1 MNRVRHTVLPLVAS
15 FIWGTAFVAQS
26 KLGEHLD
33 AYSVNFLRS
42 IIAAVFLLALFL
54 VNDALKKHRQLDAG
68 TYVEPTKESRTA
80 EWKRTILGGI
90 CCGTAL
96 AVATVLQQAGIVLT
110 GAGKSGFITAL
121 YVVLVPVFGIFLRKR
136 VPVHVWVGVLLA
148 LSGLYFLC
156 IKAGTDMSLK
166 RGDILLIGCALVFA
180 VQILLVDH
188 WSIGVD
194 EIKLSCMEFLVC
206 AVWTGLA
213 TVLFGD
219 LHMKNI
225 LAAIWPLLYLAIFSS
240 GIAYTL
246 QIVSQKGGN
255 PTLVSLLM
263 SMEAVFA
270 TLSGAVLLH
279 ERLSGREYFG
289 CLLMLGAIVLSQLP
303 ESVFQF
309 RKTPAPEETEE
320 SLP

>member
-1 MNRVRHTVLPLVAS
+1 MNTVRHTALPLVAS

-26 KLGEHLD
+26 LLGEHLD

-42 IIAAVFLLALFL
+42 IIATVFLLCPFL
-54 VNDALKKHRQLDAG
+54 INDAWKKRRQLDAG
-68 TYVEPTKESRTA
+68 TFVEPTPEEKAAVR
-80 EWKRTILGGI
+80 KRTILGGI
-90 CCGTAL
+90 CCGSAL

-121 YVVLVPVFGIFLRKR
+121 YVVMVPVFGIFLRKK
-136 VPVHVWVGVLLA
+136 VPLHVWVGVLLA
-148 LSGLYFLC
+148 LFGLYFLC
-156 IKAGTDMSLK
+156 IKPGTDLSFK
-166 RGDILLIGCALVFA
+166 RGDLLLIGCALVFTI
-180 VQILLVDH
+180 QILLVDH

-194 EIKLSCMEFLVC
+194 EIKLSCMEFFVS

-213 TVLFGD
+213 TLLFGD
-219 LHMKNI
+219 LHLRNI

-246 QIVSQKGGN
+246 QIAAQKGGN

-289 CLLMLGAIVLSQLP
+289 CLFMLAAIVLSQLP

-309 RKTPAPEETEE
+309 RKTPLVEETE
-320 SLP
+320 